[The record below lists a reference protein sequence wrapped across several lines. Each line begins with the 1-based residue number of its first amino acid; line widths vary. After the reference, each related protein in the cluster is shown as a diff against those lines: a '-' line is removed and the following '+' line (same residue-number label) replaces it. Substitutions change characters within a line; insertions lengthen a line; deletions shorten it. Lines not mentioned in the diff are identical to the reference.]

1 MGKVTE
7 RIFLP
12 MMKLVLP
19 ELVDINM
26 PAEGSFHNLV
36 IVSIKKDY
44 QGQGRKVM
52 HGLWGLGLMSLTKT
66 IIVVD
71 DNVDVQ
77 NISEVAWR
85 VTNNVDPGEDLVF
98 ADGPIDDLDI
108 GSTSPKFGKKV
119 GIDAT
124 IKGPLESGRQKE
136 WPPDIEM
143 DQDIK
148 ALVDQKWDDYNI
160 Q

>member
-1 MGKVTE
+1 
-7 RIFLP
+7 
-12 MMKLVLP
+12 
-19 ELVDINM
+19 
-26 PAEGSFHNLV
+26 
-36 IVSIKKDY
+36 
-44 QGQGRKVM
+44 M

-71 DNVDVQ
+71 HKVDVQ

-136 WPPDIEM
+136 WPPDIAM
-143 DQDIK
+143 DPDIK
-148 ALVDQKWDDYNI
+148 ALVDQKWGDYNI
-160 Q
+160 N